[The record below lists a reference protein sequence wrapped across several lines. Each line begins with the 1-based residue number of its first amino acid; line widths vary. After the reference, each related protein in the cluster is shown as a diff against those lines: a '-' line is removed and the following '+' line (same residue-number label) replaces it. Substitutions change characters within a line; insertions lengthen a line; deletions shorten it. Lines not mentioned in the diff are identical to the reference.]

1 MVINRKSLRAR
12 INGAIQGNSRDYC
25 GSLEIVTRSQTKP
38 AMRQQIQDTNY
49 VESDGGKLSRL
60 GNRMF
65 LKLTLPLLCARAKY
79 NILLSVV
86 FVKNCDSPEFV
97 CYNIFTIYT
106 EIKKPVIKVSIASHL
121 WWEFFSSFFMDT
133 PRWRLLF
140 FLFPRLHG
148 KLCCHSLG
156 RESFLSVAS
165 SCRSS
170 FSLEKWRKL
179 CKCSNA

>member
-25 GSLEIVTRSQTKP
+25 GSLEIVTRFQTKP

-79 NILLSVV
+79 NILISRLFLLKTAIVLSL
-86 FVKNCDSPEFV
+86 FV
-97 CYNIFTIYT
+97 IT
-106 EIKKPVIKVSIASHL
+106 
-121 WWEFFSSFFMDT
+121 
-133 PRWRLLF
+133 
-140 FLFPRLHG
+140 FLQFIQ
-148 KLCCHSLG
+148 K
-156 RESFLSVAS
+156 
-165 SCRSS
+165 
-170 FSLEKWRKL
+170 
-179 CKCSNA
+179 